1 MKVYPTENLRNI
13 AFVSHNSAGKT
24 SLIEAMLFK
33 AGMISRIGRVEEGNT
48 TTDYLPEE
56 ISRKVTVSLALAPC
70 EWRETKINIID
81 TPGYADFF
89 GEVQSALR
97 VTDGVVMIVC
107 ASSGVEVQTEVI
119 WDYAQEKGLPRL
131 LFLNKM
137 DRENA
142 NFAKVLDEMR
152 SSFGSRVIPLQ
163 LPIGSAENFEGIID
177 LLQEKA
183 FIYEDGKRVAKEIP
197 QQMKEEVAQYHTE
210 LLEALAEADDELLM
224 RYLEGEEIKE
234 EEYLAALKKGIKE
247 TKIFPVLCG
256 SALKNIGTD
265 FLLDACVDLF
275 SDPTET
281 INVSPDKSSSPKAF
295 VFKTI
300 SDPYVG
306 RINIFRLYQGN
317 LKAEDALFNLKKN
330 IEEKFNQIFILRGKN
345 QENVPEISFGDIGA
359 LTKLQATTT
368 NDTLAGKKDDEPL
381 PEIEFLEPVLPMA
394 IFPKSK
400 GDEDKLGNAL
410 ARLLEEDPT
419 LKIERN
425 TETKENIIYAL
436 GEAQLE
442 VLKERL
448 KKKFGVEVEL
458 AVPTVP
464 YRETIRKKISRIE
477 GKYKKQTGGHG
488 QYGHVFIDIEPYPEE
503 EFKFEES
510 IFGGAVPRQYIP
522 AVEKGIREAL
532 NSGVLAGYPVTNIK
546 VNLVDGSYHPVD
558 SSEMA
563 FKIASAMAFKKAME
577 QANPVILEPIM
588 KVEVRVPEQFM
599 GDIIGDLNSRRG
611 KILGME
617 PEGKWQVIHA
627 LVPLAEM
634 YRYAIDLKAMTQ
646 GRGRFKMEF
655 NSYEE
660 MPGQL
665 QEKIIAEAKSKK
677 EQEE

>member
-1 MKVYPTENLRNI
+1 
-13 AFVSHNSAGKT
+13 
-24 SLIEAMLFK
+24 
-33 AGMISRIGRVEEGNT
+33 
-48 TTDYLPEE
+48 
-56 ISRKVTVSLALAPC
+56 
-70 EWRETKINIID
+70 
-81 TPGYADFF
+81 
-89 GEVQSALR
+89 
-97 VTDGVVMIVC
+97 
-107 ASSGVEVQTEVI
+107 
-119 WDYAQEKGLPRL
+119 
-131 LFLNKM
+131 
-137 DRENA
+137 
-142 NFAKVLDEMR
+142 
-152 SSFGSRVIPLQ
+152 
-163 LPIGSAENFEGIID
+163 
-177 LLQEKA
+177 
-183 FIYEDGKRVAKEIP
+183 
-197 QQMKEEVAQYHTE
+197 
-210 LLEALAEADDELLM
+210 
-224 RYLEGEEIKE
+224 
-234 EEYLAALKKGIKE
+234 
-247 TKIFPVLCG
+247 
-256 SALKNIGTD
+256 
-265 FLLDACVDLF
+265 
-275 SDPTET
+275 
-281 INVSPDKSSSPKAF
+281 
-295 VFKTI
+295 
-300 SDPYVG
+300 
-306 RINIFRLYQGN
+306 
-317 LKAEDALFNLKKN
+317 
-330 IEEKFNQIFILRGKN
+330 
-345 QENVPEISFGDIGA
+345 
-359 LTKLQATTT
+359 
-368 NDTLAGKKDDEPL
+368 
-381 PEIEFLEPVLPMA
+381 MA

-442 VLKERL
+442 VVKERL

-458 AVPTVP
+458 SVPTVP

-488 QYGHVFIDIEPYPEE
+488 QYGHVFIDIEPYPDE

-522 AVEKGIREAL
+522 AAEKGIREAL

-665 QEKIIAEAKSKK
+665 QEKIITEAKSKK